1 MKKPFSRLE
10 FSMIKKQV
18 LGWSVI
24 AVLLLGIQI
33 FFYFYKKQ
41 KEEQP
46 LPELT
51 FTTSVEHEHQD
62 REKLNLT
69 PFNPNQLSLQ
79 DWQNLGFSERQSET
93 ILKYKDLLGGSF
105 SSKEELSK
113 CYVISAEK
121 FSELSEFIML
131 PDKIAKSHENSSHQ
145 SFYKSKIN
153 VNKPFNPDLY
163 SVSDWV
169 KLGFSEKQA
178 QSFIKYKNYL
188 GGSFISKEK
197 LRDCYTLSPE
207 NYAIIAPYVLLPN
220 KVNPSTTNEIREK
233 KESVVYQSFDPND
246 LDLEGWQKLG
256 FSEKQAAVIVNYKQK
271 ILKGKFKTADDVK
284 KCFVISDE
292 KFQAL
297 TPYIRIKNEEPSVV
311 ETIKPQI
318 KTNFASVDLNEISY
332 EQLVEFGFTPK
343 AAKSYISFRGLL
355 GGFANKKQI
364 LEAYYIDPDLTQK
377 LIETAYLD
385 ASKVKKYSLSNAPEE
400 WLKKHP
406 YFKYHADKIIFYR
419 LTTPNDK
426 KIIKFIKPKPEYLE
440 KMTWYMEE

>member
-233 KESVVYQSFDPND
+233 KESVVYQPFDPND

-271 ILKGKFKTADDVK
+271 ILKGRFKTLDEVK

-297 TPYIRIKNEEPSVV
+297 SPYIRIKNEEPSVV
-311 ETIKPQI
+311 ETTKPQI

>member
-41 KEEQP
+41 KEEQL

-51 FTTSVEHEHQD
+51 FTTSVEHQN
-62 REKLNLT
+62 REELNLT

-131 PDKIAKSHENSSHQ
+131 PDKVAKSYDSSSRQ
-145 SFYKSKIN
+145 SFYKSKIT

-220 KVNPSTTNEIREK
+220 KVNPSTPNEIREK
-233 KESVVYQSFDPND
+233 KESVVYQPFDPND
-246 LDLEGWQKLG
+246 LDLGGWQKLG
-256 FSEKQAAVIVNYKQK
+256 FSEKQSAVIVNYKQK
-271 ILKGKFKTADDVK
+271 ILKGRFKTADDVK

-292 KFQAL
+292 KFRAL
-297 TPYIRIKNEEPSVV
+297 SPYIRIKNEEPSVI
-311 ETIKPQI
+311 ETTKPQI

-440 KMTWYMEE
+440 KMTWYIEE

>member
-51 FTTSVEHEHQD
+51 FTTSVEHQS

-93 ILKYKDLLGGSF
+93 ILKYKDLLGGTF

-131 PDKIAKSHENSSHQ
+131 PDKVAKSYEGSSRQ
-145 SFYKSKIN
+145 SFYKSKIT

-163 SVSDWV
+163 SVSDWM

-197 LRDCYTLSPE
+197 LRECYTLSPE

-220 KVNPSTTNEIREK
+220 KVNSNTINEIREK

-297 TPYIRIKNEEPSVV
+297 NPYIRIKNEEPSVV

-364 LEAYYIDPDLTQK
+364 LETYYIDPDLTQK
-377 LIETAYLD
+377 LIETANLNT
-385 ASKVKKYSLSNAPEE
+385 SKVKKYSLSNAPEE

-440 KMTWYMEE
+440 KMIWYMEE

>member
-1 MKKPFSRLE
+1 MKKPFSKLE

-51 FTTSVEHEHQD
+51 FTTSVKHQN
-62 REKLNLT
+62 REELNLT
-69 PFNPNQLSLQ
+69 PFNPNELSLQ

-131 PDKIAKSHENSSHQ
+131 PDKVAKSYEGSSRQ
-145 SFYKSKIN
+145 SFYKSKIT
-153 VNKPFNPDLY
+153 VNKPFNPNLY

-197 LRDCYTLSPE
+197 LRECYTLSPE
-207 NYAIIAPYVLLPN
+207 
-220 KVNPSTTNEIREK
+220 KHHMF
-233 KESVVYQSFDPND
+233 SF
-246 LDLEGWQKLG
+246 
-256 FSEKQAAVIVNYKQK
+256 
-271 ILKGKFKTADDVK
+271 
-284 KCFVISDE
+284 
-292 KFQAL
+292 
-297 TPYIRIKNEEPSVV
+297 
-311 ETIKPQI
+311 QI
-318 KTNFASVDLNEISY
+318 K
-332 EQLVEFGFTPK
+332 
-343 AAKSYISFRGLL
+343 
-355 GGFANKKQI
+355 
-364 LEAYYIDPDLTQK
+364 
-377 LIETAYLD
+377 
-385 ASKVKKYSLSNAPEE
+385 
-400 WLKKHP
+400 
-406 YFKYHADKIIFYR
+406 
-419 LTTPNDK
+419 
-426 KIIKFIKPKPEYLE
+426 
-440 KMTWYMEE
+440 

>member
-1 MKKPFSRLE
+1 
-10 FSMIKKQV
+10 MIKKQV

-41 KEEQP
+41 KEDQP

-51 FTTSVEHEHQD
+51 FTTSVEHQN

-145 SFYKSKIN
+145 SFYKSKIT
-153 VNKPFNPDLY
+153 VNKSFNPDLY

-178 QSFIKYKNYL
+178 LSFIKYKNYL

-220 KVNPSTTNEIREK
+220 KVNPSTSNEIREK
-233 KESVVYQSFDPND
+233 KKVLYIN
-246 LDLEGWQKLG
+246 LL
-256 FSEKQAAVIVNYKQK
+256 
-271 ILKGKFKTADDVK
+271 ILM
-284 KCFVISDE
+284 I
-292 KFQAL
+292 
-297 TPYIRIKNEEPSVV
+297 
-311 ETIKPQI
+311 
-318 KTNFASVDLNEISY
+318 
-332 EQLVEFGFTPK
+332 
-343 AAKSYISFRGLL
+343 
-355 GGFANKKQI
+355 
-364 LEAYYIDPDLTQK
+364 
-377 LIETAYLD
+377 
-385 ASKVKKYSLSNAPEE
+385 
-400 WLKKHP
+400 
-406 YFKYHADKIIFYR
+406 
-419 LTTPNDK
+419 
-426 KIIKFIKPKPEYLE
+426 
-440 KMTWYMEE
+440 

>member
-51 FTTSVEHEHQD
+51 FTTSVEHQN

-131 PDKIAKSHENSSHQ
+131 PDKVAKSYESSSRQ
-145 SFYKSKIN
+145 SFYKSKIT

-163 SVSDWV
+163 SVSDWM

-197 LRDCYTLSPE
+197 LRDYYTLSPE

-220 KVNPSTTNEIREK
+220 KVNLSTTNEIGEK
-233 KESVVYQSFDPND
+233 KESAVYQPFDPND
-246 LDLEGWQKLG
+246 LDLVGWQKLG

-271 ILKGKFKTADDVK
+271 ILKGRFKTADDVK

-297 TPYIRIKNEEPSVV
+297 SPYIRIKNEEPSVV
-311 ETIKPQI
+311 ETTKPQI

-364 LEAYYIDPDLTQK
+364 LETYYIDPDLTQK
-377 LIETAYLD
+377 LIETANLNT
-385 ASKVKKYSLSNAPEE
+385 SKVKKYSLSNAPEE

-426 KIIKFIKPKPEYLE
+426 KIIKFINPKPEYLE